1 MLKGKLFVVSIML
14 LLITII
20 QGCSSTTKLVD
31 SWADSGYQGEKL
43 RKFLVIG
50 VVKDDLMRRTFEDQ
64 FVGKMTQGGREAV
77 ASYVYM
83 PHLQDYKEREKIEAV
98 VKKVGADAV
107 LVTTLQDVE
116 NRKDYVPPRVD
127 YYVPAA
133 WGGYGYYGYYFQ
145 SMQPIYTPGYERTTK
160 VVRLETRVFS
170 VKTGKMVWGGATES
184 FNPSSAGQIVA
195 KLASLVLS
203 DMKKAGLIK

>member
-1 MLKGKLFVVSIML
+1 M
-14 LLITII
+14 
-20 QGCSSTTKLVD
+20 
-31 SWADSGYQGEKL
+31 
-43 RKFLVIG
+43 
-50 VVKDDLMRRTFEDQ
+50 VK
-64 FVGKMTQGGREAV
+64 
-77 ASYVYM
+77 
-83 PHLQDYKEREKIEAV
+83 
-98 VKKVGADAV
+98 KKVGADAV

-127 YYVPAA
+127 YVPAA

-184 FNPSSAGQIVA
+184 FNPSLAGQIVA
-195 KLASLVLS
+195 KLASLVVS
-203 DMKKAGLIK
+203 DMEKAGLIK

>member
-1 MLKGKLFVVSIML
+1 MPKQNMFIASILLMLIAAV
-14 LLITII
+14 
-20 QGCSSTTKLVD
+20 QGCSSSTKLVD
-31 SWADSGYQGEKL
+31 SWADSSYQGEKL

-83 PHLQDYKEREKIEAV
+83 PHLQDYREREKIEAV

-107 LVTTLQDVE
+107 LVTTLQDIE

-127 YYVPAA
+127 YVPAA

-145 SMQPIYTPGYERTTK
+145 SMQPIYSPGYERTTK
-160 VVRLETRVFS
+160 VVRLQTRVFS

-184 FNPSSAGQIVA
+184 FNPSSAGEIVA
-195 KLASLVLS
+195 KLASLVVS